1 MASSMHIENRLIGP
15 NSNPYIVAEMSA
27 NCNGEIERIFKILD
41 RSKSSGVD
49 AVKLQTYHADTI
61 AIDRTDPVFIVH
73 GGLWDGRRLYELYH
87 ETHTPCELHK
97 PIFNCDREI
106 EFTVYSSPFDSTGI
120 DLLRSL
126 GIPAYKVAS
135 PDLIDLGLMRIA
147 AQTGKPVIMSTGV
160 GNLEE
165 IFEAVEGKAGGWSN

>member
-41 RSKSSGVD
+41 RSKSSGAD

-87 ETHTPCELHK
+87 ETHTPCERHK

-147 AQTGKPVIMSTGV
+147 AQTGKPVVMSTGV
-160 GNLEE
+160 GNLEG
-165 IFEAVEGKAGGWSN
+165 IFEAVEGKSGGWSN